1 MNGKK
6 VIDLFNHWALSGKD
20 IGMEE
25 GHSKSVEAMLR
36 NFIENQTVP
45 FSFID
50 AGCGNGWVVRKVN
63 SNPLCKKACG
73 VDGAQSMIENA
84 RAFDPAGEYHLAD
97 LLTWKPKNKAEIIFS
112 MEVFYYFENPDI
124 LTKHI
129 VDNWMKDGGTLII
142 GLDHY
147 IGNSDSYSWSEDLNV
162 HMTLKN
168 EQDWIQ
174 IFENAGLS
182 NCESFKVN
190 VSDKFAGTLVIKGD
204 LKH

>member
-1 MNGKK
+1 MPSLVGSEMC
-6 VIDLFNHWALSGKD
+6 IRDR
-20 IGMEE
+20 M
-25 GHSKSVEAMLR
+25 
-36 NFIENQTVP
+36 
-45 FSFID
+45 
-50 AGCGNGWVVRKVN
+50 
-63 SNPLCKKACG
+63 
-73 VDGAQSMIENA
+73 
-84 RAFDPAGEYHLAD
+84 
-97 LLTWKPKNKAEIIFS
+97 
-112 MEVFYYFENPDI
+112 
-124 LTKHI
+124 KHI

-147 IGNSDSYSWSEDLNV
+147 IGNPDSYSWSEDLNV